1 MTRLAN
7 SDIEISKVLV
17 YLKDVIDNEGISY
30 LCREPYTIYERLL
43 EQGIDP
49 RLCRAVLSS
58 LLTGIPETIR
68 KRHADGKKPMRG
80 RQGKK
85 VA

>member
-49 RLCRAVLSS
+49 RLCRAVFVVISF
-58 LLTGIPETIR
+58 
-68 KRHADGKKPMRG
+68 DGNSG
-80 RQGKK
+80 NH
-85 VA
+85 